1 MMMNSGRWMLPVLLT
16 MVTSVGCA
24 PSEPQTDAQT
34 DTQADASAINQVRE
48 REISLVGTGDINKLL
63 TVYTSDVVV
72 MPPNEPAVTGHDA
85 VRKWGEAMFGQATIT
100 GRYTSSQVTVSG
112 DWAADRYVG
121 VLTVTPKAGGSPA
134 EEKIKGVH
142 IMKRQPNGAW
152 LIAVDIWNTD
162 APPPPSPAPPAKK

>member
-1 MMMNSGRWMLPVLLT
+1 MMMNSGRWMLPFLLT
-16 MVTSVGCA
+16 MVTSAGCA
-24 PSEPQTDAQT
+24 RSAPQT
-34 DTQADASAINQVRE
+34 DTQADVSAINEVRE
-48 REISLVGTGDINKLL
+48 RDISLVGAGDTNKLL

-72 MPPNEPAVTGHDA
+72 MPPNEPALAGHDG
-85 VRKWGEAMFGQATIT
+85 VRKWGEAMFGQVTIT

-142 IMKRQPNGAW
+142 IMKRQPNGTW
-152 LIAVDIWNTD
+152 LIAADIWNSD